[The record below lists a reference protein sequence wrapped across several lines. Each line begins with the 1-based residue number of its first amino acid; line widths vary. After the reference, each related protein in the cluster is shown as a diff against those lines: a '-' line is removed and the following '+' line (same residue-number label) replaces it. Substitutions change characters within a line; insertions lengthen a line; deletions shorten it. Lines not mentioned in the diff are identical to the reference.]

1 MDSFGGQYP
10 ICRVTCKQTMG
21 RYWEKLTTET
31 FSVLFADGLIVFK
44 LIFSL
49 DLYSQNWP
57 CNSTRNAIPNFA
69 QQNMTVLHYWSNAD
83 REDIQILCDVYTF
96 LFIRIQKIFLNAFR
110 GSSCFGIFLFLR
122 IFLAYFKNILGL
134 ANF

>member
-1 MDSFGGQYP
+1 M
-10 ICRVTCKQTMG
+10 
-21 RYWEKLTTET
+21 ET

-96 LFIRIQKIFLNAFR
+96 LLKYLKGKVWPITS
-110 GSSCFGIFLFLR
+110 GHMVHCSHVTSHVT
-122 IFLAYFKNILGL
+122 
-134 ANF
+134 